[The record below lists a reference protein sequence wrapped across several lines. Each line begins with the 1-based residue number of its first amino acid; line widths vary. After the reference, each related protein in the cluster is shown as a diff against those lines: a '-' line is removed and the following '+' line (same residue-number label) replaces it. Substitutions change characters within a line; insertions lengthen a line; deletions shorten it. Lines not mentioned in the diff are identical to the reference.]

1 MIRKH
6 IAKFVIFSILACL
19 VSCVVDEGHA
29 KKREIEA
36 MLRKEGEYEYNLV
49 GKRLLR
55 PIDDALLKRLLEHP
69 EENDQHDYVLHS
81 WLTRIAAESDR
92 KYLWIL
98 DQEKRRYSGDPERK
112 WIANTLLAY
121 DYNVNGNQQA
131 FETLLAKIR
140 KDAQKDEWA
149 VWGLLQALSAIDEW
163 NRCKDAF
170 VMANPITDGAGGDE
184 IYGFWLTRRYFFPD
198 NKEFPDDFVVFLR
211 ELEELQHRKR

>member
-1 MIRKH
+1 MKCIVKLLLLS
-6 IAKFVIFSILACL
+6 FLACL
-19 VSCVVDEGHA
+19 VSCAVDEGHA

-81 WLTRIAAESDR
+81 WLLRIAAESDR

-98 DQEKRRYSGDPERK
+98 EQEKRRYSGDPERN
-112 WIANTLLAY
+112 WIANILLAY

-131 FETLLAKIR
+131 FEKLLAQIRTEAQSKNEDWNWKIL
-140 KDAQKDEWA
+140 E
-149 VWGLLQALSAIDEW
+149 LIHPLSAINEW
-163 NRCKDAF
+163 DLCKATLIS
-170 VMANPITDGAGGDE
+170 APIETDGAGGDE
-184 IYGFWLTRRYFFPD
+184 VYAFWLQRRYFFPD
-198 NKEFPDDFVVFLR
+198 NKEFPDSFDDFLR
-211 ELEELQHRKR
+211 TIIWK

>member
-1 MIRKH
+1 
-6 IAKFVIFSILACL
+6 
-19 VSCVVDEGHA
+19 
-29 KKREIEA
+29 
-36 MLRKEGEYEYNLV
+36 MLRKKGDYEYNLV

-98 DQEKRRYSGDPERK
+98 EQEKRRYNGDPERK
-112 WIANTLLAY
+112 WIANKLLAY

-131 FETLLAKIR
+131 FETLLAQIR
-140 KDAQKDEWA
+140 KEAQAKDSLCAGNWLA
-149 VWGLLQALSAIDEW
+149 VESLQALSAINEW
-163 NRCKDAF
+163 RSCRDALGSTPLS
-170 VMANPITDGAGGDE
+170 ADGAGGDAL
-184 IYGFWLTRRYFFPD
+184 YGFWLTRRYFFPD
-198 NKEFPDDFVVFLR
+198 NKEFPDDFEVFLR